1 MVLKSEVSISVHYR
15 TYDILD
21 CKTARTLHP
30 RTRTSYT
37 FLPSLST
44 SLIIS
49 NLHTRQS
56 WWERHRTQQ
65 ANVLIFSSNWNEFLK
80 IARPHF
86 FFLIRKIAL
95 SFMVKSIKRNW
106 LTKTNVSESGIE
118 GKFGRLKMKIWFFKN
133 VRKCMGFSSHS
144 YLCTEPP

>member
-86 FFLIRKIAL
+86 FFLNKEDCTFLYGKVNQKKLAYQDQCVRVGHWRKIRETQNEDMIL
-95 SFMVKSIKRNW
+95 Q
-106 LTKTNVSESGIE
+106 ECE
-118 GKFGRLKMKIWFFKN
+118 KMHG
-133 VRKCMGFSSHS
+133 V
-144 YLCTEPP
+144 